1 MANLVRVNTN
11 ISSEINEWLNSR
23 SEKTGISKSALI
35 LIALDQY
42 RNQTEAM
49 SELPKMAA
57 MMEMLTQMT
66 QDGQLTVK
74 SD

>member
-11 ISSEINEWLNSR
+11 ISSEINEWLNAR
-23 SEKTGISKSALI
+23 SDKTGISKSALI
-35 LIALDQY
+35 LIALDSY
-42 RNQTEAM
+42 RNQTEAI